1 MSLAQE
7 NSEEISLDIS
17 LKASSRLLLSV
28 PVTTGINS
36 VVEDGESSSFE
47 RPKTDPVE
55 PRFTPSQSC
64 LCDCKRG
71 AGHELSFNVCIGT
84 YFNNA
89 YLCLFC
95 LEAGHVVQCAVSD
108 QTVARVERRDLIG

>member
-17 LKASSRLLLSV
+17 LTASSRLLLSV
-28 PVTTGINS
+28 PVTAGINS

-55 PRFTPSQSC
+55 SRCTPLQSC
-64 LCDCKRG
+64 PCDCKRG
-71 AGHELSFNVCIGT
+71 AGREVCFDVCIGT
-84 YFNNA
+84 HFDNA

-95 LEAGHVVQCAVSD
+95 LEAGHVVQRAVSD
-108 QTVARVERRDLIG
+108 QTVAGVERRDLVG